1 MIFYQI
7 ELFQKNKSIECIIYE
22 RVNLKKCISV
32 FKLELNSQKVIVN
45 LFEKVHA

>member
-22 RVNLKKCISV
+22 RVNLKKCIQIRAEFTKSYRK
-32 FKLELNSQKVIVN
+32 FI
-45 LFEKVHA
+45 